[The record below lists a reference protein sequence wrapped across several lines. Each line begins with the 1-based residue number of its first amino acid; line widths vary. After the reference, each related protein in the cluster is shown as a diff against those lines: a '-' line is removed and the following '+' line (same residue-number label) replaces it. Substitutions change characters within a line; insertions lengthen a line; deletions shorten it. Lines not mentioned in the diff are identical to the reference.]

1 MIRPCSRGNGDGVN
15 LLPGARSGR
24 SGLARHDLAAY
35 RNCVTEPPQDVDREV
50 IIDSD
55 DDVVVPAD
63 IPHDEAVERARRRE
77 VENDPR
83 LLEERPPHW

>member
-1 MIRPCSRGNGDGVN
+1 
-15 LLPGARSGR
+15 
-24 SGLARHDLAAY
+24 
-35 RNCVTEPPQDVDREV
+35 VTEPLQDVDREV

-55 DDVVVPAD
+55 DDLVVPAD